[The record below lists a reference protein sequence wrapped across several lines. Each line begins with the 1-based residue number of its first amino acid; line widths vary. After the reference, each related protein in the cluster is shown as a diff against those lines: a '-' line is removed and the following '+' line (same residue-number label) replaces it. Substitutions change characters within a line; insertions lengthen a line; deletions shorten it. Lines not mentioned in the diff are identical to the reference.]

1 MSLQM
6 VRLTQIKA
14 DNNSGYQK
22 PTDYD
27 ENEQWYEKE
36 QPTGVL
42 SVSRQAI
49 RMTLVQLP
57 KELEKKNLQE
67 FSIDASQISTNR

>member
-1 MSLQM
+1 M

-42 SVSRQAI
+42 SISR
-49 RMTLVQLP
+49 
-57 KELEKKNLQE
+57 
-67 FSIDASQISTNR
+67 